1 MASKKLTFNIALEQN
16 KNDQSTG
23 YGKWYGKTYS
33 PNEALNL
40 KGLIQRVA
48 MDQSVFSEDI
58 ARGVIDRLTVTMVE
72 LLQSGTSVKWDK
84 LGTFRP
90 TVESV
95 GVSEPTDYNV
105 NTDVKG
111 IHVRFIPEN
120 AKGEEITSRMFA
132 DMCTMMTAGVWTTEK
147 VTISGKEKSVR
158 RFRPMASF
166 AAQGSS
172 GKIPAVTPTLVK
184 VYYNIQDPVTYAST
198 PVDIPFVDGKFQVP
212 AAAKGKYLYFIFSGL
227 ITEGDWHA
235 ALGSTAMSATM
246 KVYPVGAK
254 INNAKYHNEINTQG
268 LAAGEYKINITAPEA
283 SEPEEL
289 ATIVIP
295 E

>member
-16 KNDQSTG
+16 KNQESTG
-23 YGKWYGKTYS
+23 YGKWYGKTYT

-95 GVSEPTDYNV
+95 GVNEPTDYNV

-132 DMCTMMTAGVWTTEK
+132 DMCTLMTAGVWTTEK

-172 GKIPAVTPTLVK
+172 GKIPAVTPILVD
-184 VYYNIQDPVTYAST
+184 VYTNQLDPVTYT
-198 PVDIPFVDGKFQVP
+198 NTRIPVPFVDGKFQIP
-212 AAAKGKYLYFIFSGL
+212 AAAKTKYLYFVFSGL
-227 ITEGDWHA
+227 LKEGNWTGS
-235 ALGSTAMSATM
+235 LGSKQLGSIMNVFAKGATI
-246 KVYPVGAK
+246 P
-254 INNAKYHNEINTQG
+254 NARYRNSVNLNG
-268 LAAGEYKINITAPEA
+268 LEAGEYKLSIKSADG
-283 SEPEEL
+283 EPEEL
-289 ATIVIP
+289 ATFVIP

>member
-1 MASKKLTFNIALEQN
+1 MATKKLTFNIALEQN
-16 KNDQSTG
+16 KNLESTA

-72 LLQSGTSVKWDK
+72 LLQSGTSVKWDQ

-95 GVSEPTDYNV
+95 GITDPLDYNV

-111 IHVRFIPEN
+111 IHIRFIPEN
-120 AKGEEITSRMFA
+120 AKGEEITSRQFA
-132 DMCTMMTAGVWTTEK
+132 DLCTLMTAGVWTVEK
-147 VTISGKEKSVR
+147 VTIGGKQKSVR

-166 AAQGSS
+166 KDQG
-172 GKIPAVTPTLVK
+172 GHPAIPAIV
-184 VYYNIQDPVTYAST
+184 PVLLQLSHLGNAIK
-198 PVDIPFVDGKFQVP
+198 PNPDGKYYLSQ
-212 AAAKGKYLYFIFSGL
+212 AAIGAAKIDFAGRPSAGVYTALIGEQTLGASQQYSETPITTAKGWISWTGKTVETGNYDLFIQ
-227 ITEGDWHA
+227 
-235 ALGSTAMSATM
+235 
-246 KVYPVGAK
+246 YPKPG
-254 INNAKYHNEINTQG
+254 
-268 LAAGEYKINITAPEA
+268 
-283 SEPEEL
+283 EPESMVQQKV
-289 ATIVIP
+289 ADVVVTI
-295 E
+295 

>member
-16 KNDQSTG
+16 KNQESSG

-40 KGLIQRVA
+40 KGLVQRVA

-72 LLQSGTSVKWDK
+72 LLQSGTSVKWDQ

-95 GVSEPTDYNV
+95 GVNQPTDYNV

-111 IHVRFIPEN
+111 IHIRFIPEN

-132 DMCTMMTAGVWTTEK
+132 DMCTMMTAGVWTVEN
-147 VTISGKEKSVR
+147 VTISGKQKSVR

-172 GKIPAVTPTLVK
+172 GKIPAVTPILVD
-184 VYYNIQDPVTYAST
+184 VYYNVQDPVTYAST
-198 PVDIPFVDGKFQVP
+198 RVPIPFVDGKFQVP
-212 AAAKGKYLYFIFSGL
+212 AAVKTKYLYFVFSGL
-227 ITEGDWHA
+227 LKEGNWTGT
-235 ALGSTAMSATM
+235 LGSKQLGSIMNVFPKGATIPNAR
-246 KVYPVGAK
+246 Y
-254 INNAKYHNEINTQG
+254 NNSVNLNG
-268 LAAGEYKINITAPEA
+268 LEAGEYKLSVKPADG
-283 SEPEEL
+283 EPEEL
-289 ATIVIP
+289 ATFVIP

>member
-16 KNDQSTG
+16 KNMESTA
-23 YGKWYGKTYS
+23 YGKWFGKTYS

-72 LLQSGTSVKWDK
+72 LLQSGTSVKWDQ

-95 GVSEPTDYNV
+95 GVADPTAYNV

-111 IHVRFIPEN
+111 IHIRFIPEN

-132 DMCTMMTAGVWTTEK
+132 DMCTMMTAGVWTVEK
-147 VTISGKEKSVR
+147 VTISGKQKSVR

-166 AAQGSS
+166 SAQGQS
-172 GKIPAVTPTLVK
+172 GQVPAVAPVLIEAHYTVHNPATYSSEK
-184 VYYNIQDPVTYAST
+184 VN
-198 PVDIPFVDGKFQVP
+198 IPFEDGKFKIP
-212 AAAKGKYLYFIFSGL
+212 AAAKTRTLYFTFSGL
-227 ITEGDWHA
+227 NVAGNWTA
-235 ALGSTAMSATM
+235 SFGSSSMSP
-246 KVYPVGAK
+246 VQVGAK
-254 INNAKYHNEINTQG
+254 AATIPNEKHGDSISLSG
-268 LAAGEYKINITAPEA
+268 LSAGDYNLTLTAPES
-283 SEPEEL
+283 SEPVVL
-289 ATIVIP
+289 GTFVVP

>member
-16 KNDQSTG
+16 KNDESTG

-40 KGLIQRVA
+40 KGLVQRVA

-58 ARGVIDRLTVTMVE
+58 ARGVIDRLTVTMIE

-95 GVSEPTDYNV
+95 GVLEPTDYNV

-132 DMCTMMTAGVWTTEK
+132 DMCTLQTVGVWSTEK
-147 VTISGKEKSVR
+147 VTISGKQKMVR
-158 RFRPMASF
+158 RFRPMPSF
-166 AAQGSS
+166 NAQGQS
-172 GKIPAVTPTLVK
+172 GKIPAVMPVLVK
-184 VYYNIQDPVTYAST
+184 AYYRPTPSSDPI
-198 PVDIPFVDGKFQVP
+198 DIPYANGKFQIP
-212 AAAKGKYLYFIFSGL
+212 AAAISKVLVIRVSGL
-227 ITEGDWHA
+227 TKTGNWSQS
-235 ALGSTAMSATM
+235 LGSKSMDPILVQEWGVKVTN
-246 KVYPVGAK
+246 KVYGNSVK
-254 INNAKYHNEINTQG
+254 LEG
-268 LAAGEYKINITAPEA
+268 LTAGEYNLTITAPGD

-289 ATIVIP
+289 GTFVIP

>member
-16 KNDQSTG
+16 KNMESTG

-40 KGLIQRVA
+40 KGLVQRVA

-72 LLQSGTSVKWDK
+72 LLQSGQSVKWDQ

-95 GVSEPTDYNV
+95 GVNQPTDYNV

-111 IHVRFIPEN
+111 IHIRFIPEN

-132 DMCTMMTAGVWTTEK
+132 DMCTMMTAGVWTVEK
-147 VTISGKEKSVR
+147 VRISGKQKSVR

-172 GKIPAVTPTLVK
+172 GQIPTVAPILVDA
-184 VYYNIQDPVTYAST
+184 YYTVQDPVTYAST
-198 PVDIPFVDGKFQVP
+198 RVPLPFADGKFQVP
-212 AAAKGKYLYFIFSGL
+212 AAAKSKYLYFVFSGL
-227 ITEGDWHA
+227 TVAGNWSA
-235 ALGSTAMSATM
+235 SFGSTALREMQVHPM
-246 KVYPVGAK
+246 GAA
-254 INNAKYHNEINTQG
+254 IPNAKYRNDVNTSG
-268 LAAGEYKINITAPEA
+268 MAAGEVKLTITAPE
-283 SEPEEL
+283 SSDPVEL
-289 ATIVIP
+289 GTFVIP
-295 E
+295 A

>member
-23 YGKWYGKTYS
+23 YGKWYGKTYT

-95 GVSEPTDYNV
+95 GVNEPSDFNV

-132 DMCTMMTAGVWTTEK
+132 DMCTMMTAGVWTLEK
-147 VTISGKEKSVR
+147 VTISGKEKTVR

-166 AAQGSS
+166 AAQGKS
-172 GKIPAVTPTLVK
+172 GKIPAVSPILVA
-184 VYYNIQDPVTYAST
+184 VYYNQLDPVNYSNIRI
-198 PVDIPFVDGKFQVP
+198 PVPFVDGKFQVP
-212 AAAKGKYLYFIFSGL
+212 AAAKTKYLNFVFSGL
-227 ITEGDWHA
+227 IKEGKWTGTFGSK
-235 ALGSTAMSATM
+235 ALGSIMNVFAKGATI
-246 KVYPVGAK
+246 P
-254 INNAKYHNEINTQG
+254 NARYRNDVNLNGI
-268 LAAGEYKINITAPEA
+268 AAGEYKLSLKTEDGD
-283 SEPEEL
+283 PEEL
-289 ATIVIP
+289 ATFVIP

>member
-16 KNDQSTG
+16 KNDQSAA
-23 YGKWYGKTYS
+23 YGKWFGKTYS

-95 GVSEPTDYNV
+95 GVNEPADFNV

-166 AAQGSS
+166 AAHGSS
-172 GKIPAVTPTLVK
+172 GKIPAVTPLLVDT
-184 VYYNIQDPVTYAST
+184 YYTVQDPVTYAST
-198 PVDIPFVDGKFQVP
+198 RVPVPFVDGKFQIP
-212 AAAKGKYLYFIFSGL
+212 ASQKDKYLYFVFSGL
-227 ITEGDWHA
+227 IKEGRWTGTFGSKPLVQMLNVSAKA
-235 ALGSTAMSATM
+235 ATIT
-246 KVYPVGAK
+246 
-254 INNAKYHNEINTQG
+254 NAKYQSSLSLNGTE
-268 LAAGEYKINITAPEA
+268 AGEYKLSIKHADG
-283 SEPEEL
+283 EPEEL
-289 ATIVIP
+289 ATFVIP
-295 E
+295 A

>member
-16 KNDQSTG
+16 KNDESSAF
-23 YGKWYGKTYS
+23 GKWFGKTYS
-33 PNEALNL
+33 PNQALNL

-72 LLQSGTSVKWDK
+72 LLQSGTSVKWDQ

-95 GVSEPTDYNV
+95 GVAEPTDYNV

-111 IHVRFIPEN
+111 IHIRFIPEN

-132 DMCTMMTAGVWTTEK
+132 DMCTMMTAGVWTVEK
-147 VTISGKEKSVR
+147 VTIEGKKKSVR

-166 AAQGSS
+166 SAQGSH
-172 GKIPAVTPTLVK
+172 GNVPAVAPVLVEAHYT
-184 VYYNIQDPVTYAST
+184 VHNAATYSSEQIT
-198 PVDIPFVDGKFQVP
+198 IPFVDGKFQIP
-212 AAAKGKYLYFIFSGL
+212 AAAKTRTLYFSFAGL
-227 ITEGDWHA
+227 NVAGNWSATF
-235 ALGSTAMSATM
+235 GSTSMS
-246 KVYPVGAK
+246 PIQVGAK
-254 INNAKYHNEINTQG
+254 AATIPNEKHRDSVNLSG
-268 LAAGEYKINITAPEA
+268 LAAGEYKLSLTAPEG
-283 SEPEEL
+283 SEPVEL
-289 ATIVIP
+289 GTFVIP